1 MTGYINLSDFL
12 LDRLKSLSN
21 TRISL
26 DLFEDAVLK
35 SNYCSQEE
43 FNKSMKFLLDSDKI
57 EYKVDKNGIYVE
69 IKNRGHSPWVN
80 IPVGRSEYPDSY
92 NPGDT
97 DPCIVPS
104 ENSIPYATNDSGGW
118 STISNIRWYAGG
130 SVGCDWNLTDG
141 QPIVGSES
149 QYNFILNVPVMSI
162 EVPENSRTS
171 ISMGIRSFE
180 YTKTDHSP
188 IINSVTMSYPI
199 TYSESYDVTISGSFK
214 VTIPWDNLETIGF
227 LINRIEGSNR
237 FPPFLIKFES
247 EQYKC
252 QLESVEYYGHHVNHQ
267 REYKFRFS
275 GSRIQ

>member
-12 LDRLKSLSN
+12 LDQLKLYSN
-21 TRISL
+21 TKIYL
-26 DLFEDAVLK
+26 NLFEKAVLK

-43 FNKSMKFLLDSDKI
+43 FNRSMKFLLDSDKI

-130 SVGCDWNLTDG
+130 SVGCDWNLSNS
-141 QPIVGSES
+141 QLIVGSEPE
-149 QYNFILNVPVMSI
+149 YKFILDVSAMSI
-162 EVPENSRTS
+162 TVSENSER
-171 ISMGIRSFE
+171 IPIESFN
-180 YTKTDHSP
+180 YTKTNDNSDYSVYSITFGRQYQQQP
-188 IINSVTMSYPI
+188 INQ
-199 TYSESYDVTISGSFK
+199 SETTIAGHFK
-214 VTIPWDNLETIGF
+214 IILPLDDTESIKF
-227 LINRIEGSNR
+227 LVDRSRGTVCYQI
-237 FPPFLIKFES
+237 FLIKIND

-252 QLESVEYYGHHVNHQ
+252 QIESMEFNYNCIPYN
-267 REYKFRFS
+267 EYKFRFS